1 MKEKLRK
8 EIKEKR
14 RKQTKEENRKKS
26 KEIKEKLF
34 GLKEFKEAETILF
47 YISYDGEVFT
57 HDMILES
64 FYKKNIIVPISNKED
79 SSLTLSH
86 LKSWEELS
94 IGSYGILE
102 PRIEKIRKTNPDEID
117 LFIVPGVGFDESG
130 NRLGHG
136 KGYYDRL
143 LKAANA
149 PIVGLCFEFQI
160 VDKIPTNKNDVP
172 VDILITEKRIIRPR
186 DKS

>member
-1 MKEKLRK
+1 MVMKENIRK
-8 EIKEKR
+8 QIKEKR
-14 RKQTKEENRKKS
+14 RKQSKEENRKKS
-26 KEIKEKLF
+26 KEIKERLF
-34 GLKEFKEAETILF
+34 SLKEYKEAEAILF
-47 YISYDGEVFT
+47 YISYNGEVFT

-64 FYKKNIIVPISNKED
+64 FYKKNIIVPVSNKQD

-102 PRIEKIRKTNPDEID
+102 PRIEKIRKTNVEDID
-117 LFIVPGVGFDESG
+117 LIIVPGVAFDEKG

-143 LKAANA
+143 LKKTNA
-149 PIVGLCFEFQI
+149 LTIGLAFEFQI
-160 VDKIPTNKNDVP
+160 VDKIPTNKNDRP
-172 VDILITEKRIIRPR
+172 VDIIITENIIINC
-186 DKS
+186 